1 MFGLALLLGTIGLVS
16 GVVGSVIA
24 AFATSGATSSITSYV
39 QHFAAGL
46 IIAAATLD
54 LLPEAF
60 ELGGGWPLI
69 VGFVL
74 GTAFMLGLRELLTRF
89 GHGHSHGRAQG
100 QAHEHGA
107 EHSPGHGDAHVH
119 EHGGGH
125 DHGEEP
131 SHEHAPADAHIQ
143 TKVSKGVN
151 VRLISALVVVVLI
164 DGAIIGVALT
174 AGGAAALLI
183 AIALSIELLFVAAS
197 TAGSTRAGG
206 GSVGT
211 AIGVGALVAVMMPI
225 GTVLGALVFSGVS
238 APLLVGGLAFG
249 AAALLFTA
257 IAELLVEAFQIKENA
272 GTIAMM
278 AAGFLLFMILMMVM

>member
-1 MFGLALLLGTIGLVS
+1 MDMFGLALLLGTIGLVA

-89 GHGHSHGRAQG
+89 GHGHSHGSV
-100 QAHEHGA
+100 HDHGA
-107 EHSPGHGDAHVH
+107 GHGDAHA
-119 EHGGGH
+119 H
-125 DHGEEP
+125 DRGEEL
-131 SHEHAPADAHIQ
+131 SHEHAHGDARIQ
-143 TKVSKGVN
+143 TKVSRGVN

-183 AIALSIELLFVAAS
+183 AIALSIELLFVAAWP
-197 TAGSTRAGG
+197 AGGAGG
-206 GSVGT
+206 GGGWGGGRRVRVVVRWGRRSVS
-211 AIGVGALVAVMMPI
+211 VRWWR
-225 GTVLGALVFSGVS
+225 S
-238 APLLVGGLAFG
+238 
-249 AAALLFTA
+249 
-257 IAELLVEAFQIKENA
+257 
-272 GTIAMM
+272 
-278 AAGFLLFMILMMVM
+278 